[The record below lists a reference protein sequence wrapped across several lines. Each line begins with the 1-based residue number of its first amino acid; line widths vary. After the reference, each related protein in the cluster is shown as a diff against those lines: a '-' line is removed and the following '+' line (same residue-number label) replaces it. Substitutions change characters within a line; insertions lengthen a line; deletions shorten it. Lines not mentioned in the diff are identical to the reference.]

1 MIQNILLQLC
11 TDPLLHEDCQIKV
24 KFLGDR
30 GFKKFLD
37 DDEFGKLTEG
47 DMNTQLLVV
56 FNEKEHDSGIV
67 QCLQAFL
74 LSFQIDYFRHLYTLQ
89 TCGFF
94 DCILFYTLTDRS
106 IIRKL
111 HY

>member
-47 DMNTQLLVV
+47 SDLNTQLLVV

-67 QCLQAFL
+67 QFLQAFL
-74 LSFQIDYFRHLYTLQ
+74 QSFLIDYFRHPYTLQ

-94 DCILFYTLTDRS
+94 DCLQPRAS
-106 IIRKL
+106 
-111 HY
+111 